1 MRIIHRNID
10 TEDIWIEDNLF
21 DDNDTQAIKNISK
34 EISDVA
40 KTDGAVFDDMVFQAI
55 ETITIPNDI
64 ETINFKD
71 YIDMSSDDDIAIDT
85 TKK

>member
-40 KTDGAVFDDMVFQAI
+40 KPDAAVFDDIDFKAI
-55 ETITIPNDI
+55 EKITIPDVI

-71 YIDMSSDDDIAIDT
+71 YIDISSD
-85 TKK
+85 